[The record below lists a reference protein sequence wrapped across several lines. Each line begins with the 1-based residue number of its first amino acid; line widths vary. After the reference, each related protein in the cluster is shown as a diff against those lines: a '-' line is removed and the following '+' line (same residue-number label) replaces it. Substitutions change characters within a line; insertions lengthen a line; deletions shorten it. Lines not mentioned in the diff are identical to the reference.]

1 VSAYCLRVVVEESP
15 APSAADA
22 NKVGGENDA
31 SEKLD
36 EEAKDTLLNELFMK
50 IVNANKMDAEA
61 LRQLATMETL
71 DDAFDFV
78 SALHRHGMVANSC
91 ATAAGADSTATDAK
105 SGAVSDS
112 GDSSDAERG
121 ELLAEVYACGFPLT
135 NMQVKDN
142 IIENKKGDPDDIAH
156 ELMEVF
162 RTCCA
167 PDICVM

>member
-1 VSAYCLRVVVEESP
+1 MSAYCLRVVVEDSP
-15 APSAADA
+15 PPRAADA
-22 NKVGGENDA
+22 NEVGGENDA
-31 SEKLD
+31 SEDLD
-36 EEAKDTLLNELFMK
+36 DEAKETLMNELFMEL
-50 IVNANKMDAEA
+50 INANMMGAEA
-61 LRQLATMETL
+61 HRQLATMETL
-71 DDAFDFV
+71 DDSFNFV
-78 SALHRHGMVANSC
+78 SALHRHWMVANSC
-91 ATAAGADSTATDAK
+91 ATAAGTDSTATDAK

-135 NMQVKDN
+135 NMKVKDN
-142 IIENKKGDPDDIAH
+142 IIQNKKGDPDDIAQ